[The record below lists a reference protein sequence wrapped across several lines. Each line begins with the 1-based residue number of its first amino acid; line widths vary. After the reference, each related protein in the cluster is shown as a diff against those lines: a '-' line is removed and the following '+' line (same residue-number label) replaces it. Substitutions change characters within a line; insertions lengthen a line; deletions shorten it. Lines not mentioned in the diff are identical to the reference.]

1 MSKAFTSEETAP
13 LPDVQARPPPHEPKP
28 LDEHEA
34 ARLRAEGA
42 ARLGATVVL
51 AHEVEHEPE
60 EVEYR
65 LVAPEEADPAT
76 GRLSVDSP
84 LGRAILGKH
93 EGEEVRFV
101 RPKGAVEYELL
112 AVRY

>member
-1 MSKAFTSEETAP
+1 VSKAFTSEETAP

-28 LDEHEA
+28 LDEQEVE
-34 ARLRAEGA
+34 RLRAEGA

-51 AHEVEHEPE
+51 QEEEEKVEF
-60 EVEYR
+60 R
-65 LVAPEEADPAT
+65 LVAPDEADPAT

-93 EGEEVRFV
+93 EGDEVRFV
-101 RPKGAVEYELL
+101 RPKGSVEYELL
-112 AVRY
+112 AVKY